1 MSFLSQTSHVL
12 GFALYALA
20 QNPEVQEKL
29 IEEIDRVTDGS
40 DVISSDMI
48 GRMPYLK
55 AVAKETFR

>member
-1 MSFLSQTSHVL
+1 ML